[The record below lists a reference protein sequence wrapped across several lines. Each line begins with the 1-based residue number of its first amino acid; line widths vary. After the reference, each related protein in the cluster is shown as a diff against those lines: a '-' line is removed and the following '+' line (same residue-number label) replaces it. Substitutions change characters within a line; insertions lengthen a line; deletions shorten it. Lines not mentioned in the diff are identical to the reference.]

1 MESRNLIKNISFSRE
16 STKSITDF
24 RTLYFRANIL
34 QADDFSKCLS
44 LAVSQ
49 RQSST
54 MYKT

>member
-1 MESRNLIKNISFSRE
+1 MESRNLIKNILFSRE

-34 QADDFSKCLS
+34 QADDFSKCLL
-44 LAVSQ
+44 LAGSQ